1 MKIIVDSE
9 QEKAELL
16 EAIEYI
22 HYLRC
27 VDTDHSPMVNRLV
40 HMYLAPELIEV
51 INKDIVV

>member
-1 MKIIVDSE
+1 MKIIVSSE

-27 VDTDHSPMVNRLV
+27 IDTDHSPMVNELV

-51 INKDIVV
+51 V